1 MHRSFIITASLLLAL
16 AVILGAFGA
25 HGLKKIV
32 PPEAVS
38 TFETGVRYHFY
49 HGFALLAAG
58 IIYDRFHSAWIVRAG
73 YLFIAGIV
81 LFSGSL
87 YLLTFLKASDTVGLS
102 GIGIITPFGG
112 LLFIA
117 GWISLAAGVIIKG
130 RSPLKSI

>member
-1 MHRSFIITASLLLAL
+1 MLAL

-32 PPEAVS
+32 PPETVS